1 MSTPLLSAKL
11 VELRKQSGYSQQE
24 VADYLGLT
32 REGYSHYERSA
43 REPSLESLVKLCKL
57 YHVDI
62 NELINEETILI
73 SSISSDLPQNMMQ
86 GYISGV
92 EVGAGVALGGGLSSI
107 AGNIAVNITGNIQHL
122 LKLFTGKNSDLDL
135 TNISKDD
142 IATLAQYKKLNK
154 KNQKEVQQFI
164 KFKHFNSKGEK

>member
-32 REGYSHYERSA
+32 REGYSHYERNA
-43 REPSLESLVKLCKL
+43 RDPSLESLVKLCRL

-73 SSISSDLPQNMMQ
+73 PTDSPQNMTQ
-86 GYISGV
+86 GHTMSRGAISGM
-92 EVGAGVALGGGLSSI
+92 GGGMAIGTSITGSI
-107 AGNIAVNITGNIQHL
+107 ALNITSNMQHL
-122 LKLFTGKNSDLDL
+122 LKLFTGKNADIDL
-135 TNISKDD
+135 TNLSKDD

-164 KFKHFNSKGEK
+164 KFKHFISRGEK